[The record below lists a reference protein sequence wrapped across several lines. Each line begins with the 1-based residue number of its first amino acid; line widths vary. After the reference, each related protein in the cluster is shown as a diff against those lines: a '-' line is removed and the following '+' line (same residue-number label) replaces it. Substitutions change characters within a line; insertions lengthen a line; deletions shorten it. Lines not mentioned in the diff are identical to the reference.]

1 MKKQREV
8 QEINASSMADISF
21 LLLVFF
27 LVSTSMATDEGL
39 SRQLPP
45 PIRKEQKIEKVDIK
59 PRNIMTILVNSNDEL
74 MVNGNVISLN
84 ELKEKAK
91 EFIANPSDD
100 PSLPDKETIQVP
112 YFGNY
117 AVTKQHVISLQNDRG
132 TDYWAYIAVQNELV
146 AAYDELRN
154 EISKSKFGKNFDDLD
169 SDEQSAVK
177 KIYPQKISEAEPKNY
192 GGGNN

>member
-45 PIRKEQKIEKVDIK
+45 PLRKEQKIEKVDIK

-100 PSLPDKETIQVP
+100 PSLPEKETIQVP

>member
-100 PSLPDKETIQVP
+100 PSLPEKETIQVP

-192 GGGNN
+192 GGKK

>member
-8 QEINASSMADISF
+8 QEINASSMADFSF

-100 PSLPDKETIQVP
+100 PSLPEKETIQVP

>member
-8 QEINASSMADISF
+8 QEINASSLADISF

-100 PSLPDKETIQVP
+100 PSLPEKETIQVP

>member
-1 MKKQREV
+1 MTLIGYDGDENVGGYLKVTDMFLNTSYILCIIGVIAIILSPLSKRISSKKEKMKNKEKYKKSTRAQWPTF
-8 QEINASSMADISF
+8 F

-91 EFIANPSDD
+91 R
-100 PSLPDKETIQVP
+100 V
-112 YFGNY
+112 YC
-117 AVTKQHVISLQNDRG
+117 
-132 TDYWAYIAVQNELV
+132 
-146 AAYDELRN
+146 
-154 EISKSKFGKNFDDLD
+154 
-169 SDEQSAVK
+169 
-177 KIYPQKISEAEPKNY
+177 
-192 GGGNN
+192 

>member
-1 MKKQREV
+1 
-8 QEINASSMADISF
+8 MADISL

-100 PSLPDKETIQVP
+100 PSLPEKETIQVP

-117 AVTKQHVISLQNDRG
+117 TVTNSMSFLYRM
-132 TDYWAYIAVQNELV
+132 T
-146 AAYDELRN
+146 
-154 EISKSKFGKNFDDLD
+154 
-169 SDEQSAVK
+169 
-177 KIYPQKISEAEPKNY
+177 EAPIT
-192 GGGNN
+192 GHT